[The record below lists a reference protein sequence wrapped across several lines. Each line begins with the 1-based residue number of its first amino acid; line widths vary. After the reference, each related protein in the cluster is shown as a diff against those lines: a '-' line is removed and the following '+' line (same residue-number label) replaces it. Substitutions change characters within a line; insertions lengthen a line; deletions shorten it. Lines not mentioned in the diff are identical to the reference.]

1 MFEKYDVVIT
11 NNKEHLLLDETLKKY
26 KLYNLEEF
34 VNNYYDNY
42 NFDTIY
48 YVMKKFNVIYDV
60 AKIYV
65 DNTRYIENKNYESSK
80 LNFLKELKKELEDK
94 KLLKKNKLFLSFLN
108 GKNILFHNIEKTK
121 EVLLLKKELEKSAIV
136 EMLSES
142 SVIYEKCVY
151 QLKNIEDEIA
161 FIANRICE
169 LFENGISFNQ
179 IVLCNL
185 NSEYRKYVRRIF
197 PMFNIDFELNSE
209 DSIYGTRIA
218 MEFLDNYNSDLNE
231 VFIKLEEEIKTDE
244 EGIIFNQLV
253 DIVNKYVLVDD
264 YEDKLSLII
273 RDIKKTKIKTIKYDN
288 VVREKN
294 LDDVGENDYVFLLG
308 FNQGIIP
315 FVYKDED
322 YLNDK
327 EKEELGLSLTV
338 DKNNIVI
345 NESVRLINSIKRMVI
360 TCKEQGSD
368 GEYKI
373 SNLNEVLNYN
383 VICDVEIPKNYSNLY
398 NMITLTSLKDLY
410 NKYGSTSEELSFL
423 DSYYKDMKY
432 MTYNNDF
439 TGIDKKK
446 MLEYMDNKLLLSYS
460 SLDKYYR
467 CPFSYYLDKVLKINV
482 YEETFYQVIGTLF
495 HAILQKYFDGKDSF
509 EELWIQGKK
518 EIGRE
523 FTAKEEFFLEKL
535 RDELEFVIETIE
547 YQETLTDLH
556 DELHEE
562 KIYTSINGNTNI
574 TFMGI
579 VDKIKYKE
587 VNDSTI
593 VALIDY
599 KTGTADI
606 DLTMLPYGIG
616 LQLPVYIY
624 LARNNKKFKNVK
636 VAGFYLQKIVNNESS
651 NNDNKDYKEIR
662 RKNLLLQGYSNADTS
677 ILYYMDNSYEDSKL
691 IKSMKVKK
699 DGDFSSYAKVLTEK
713 EMDIIER
720 IVVQKIE
727 EGSKKICDADF
738 AIAPKSIDNKNISCT
753 FCKFGDVCYRKN
765 EDIVNLKKLSQEEIL
780 GGDYDGMD

>member
-179 IVLCNL
+179 IVLCNI

-197 PMFNIDFELNSE
+197 SMFNIDFELNSE

-244 EGIIFNQLV
+244 EEIIFNQLI

-264 YEDKLSLII
+264 YEDKLNLII

-294 LDDVGENDYVFLLG
+294 LDDVDENDYVFLLG

-315 FVYKDED
+315 VVYKDED

-509 EELWIQGKK
+509 EELWIQEKK
-518 EIGRE
+518 EIGRD
-523 FTAKEEFFLEKL
+523 FTSKEEFFLEKL

-562 KIYTSINGNTNI
+562 KIYTSINGNTSI

-651 NNDNKDYKEIR
+651 NNDNKDYKEIK

-727 EGSKKICDADF
+727 EGSKKIFDADF

-765 EDIVNLKKLSQEEIL
+765 EDIVNLKKLSQEEVL
-780 GGDYDGMD
+780 GGDYDGLD

>member
-1 MFEKYDVVIT
+1 
-11 NNKEHLLLDETLKKY
+11 
-26 KLYNLEEF
+26 
-34 VNNYYDNY
+34 
-42 NFDTIY
+42 
-48 YVMKKFNVIYDV
+48 
-60 AKIYV
+60 
-65 DNTRYIENKNYESSK
+65 
-80 LNFLKELKKELEDK
+80 
-94 KLLKKNKLFLSFLN
+94 
-108 GKNILFHNIEKTK
+108 
-121 EVLLLKKELEKSAIV
+121 
-136 EMLSES
+136 
-142 SVIYEKCVY
+142 
-151 QLKNIEDEIA
+151 
-161 FIANRICE
+161 
-169 LFENGISFNQ
+169 
-179 IVLCNL
+179 
-185 NSEYRKYVRRIF
+185 
-197 PMFNIDFELNSE
+197 
-209 DSIYGTRIA
+209 
-218 MEFLDNYNSDLNE
+218 
-231 VFIKLEEEIKTDE
+231 
-244 EGIIFNQLV
+244 
-253 DIVNKYVLVDD
+253 
-264 YEDKLSLII
+264 
-273 RDIKKTKIKTIKYDN
+273 
-288 VVREKN
+288 
-294 LDDVGENDYVFLLG
+294 
-308 FNQGIIP
+308 
-315 FVYKDED
+315 
-322 YLNDK
+322 
-327 EKEELGLSLTV
+327 
-338 DKNNIVI
+338 
-345 NESVRLINSIKRMVI
+345 
-360 TCKEQGSD
+360 
-368 GEYKI
+368 
-373 SNLNEVLNYN
+373 
-383 VICDVEIPKNYSNLY
+383 
-398 NMITLTSLKDLY
+398 
-410 NKYGSTSEELSFL
+410 
-423 DSYYKDMKY
+423 
-432 MTYNNDF
+432 
-439 TGIDKKK
+439 
-446 MLEYMDNKLLLSYS
+446 
-460 SLDKYYR
+460 LDKYYR

-523 FTAKEEFFLEKL
+523 FTAKEDFFLEKL
-535 RDELEFVIETIE
+535 RDELEFVIETLE

-677 ILYYMDNSYEDSKL
+677 ILYYMDNSYEDSNL

-699 DGDFSSYAKVLTEK
+699 DRDFSSYAKVLTEK

-738 AIAPKSIDNKNISCT
+738 AIAPKSIDNKNISCA

>member
-161 FIANRICE
+161 FIANKICE

-179 IVLCNL
+179 IVLCNI

-197 PMFNIDFELNSE
+197 SMFNIDFELNSE

-244 EGIIFNQLV
+244 EGIIFNQLI

-264 YEDKLSLII
+264 YEDKLNLII

-294 LDDVGENDYVFLLG
+294 LDDVDENDYVFLLG

-315 FVYKDED
+315 VVYKDED

-398 NMITLTSLKDLY
+398 NMITLTRLKDLY

-509 EELWIQGKK
+509 EELWIQEKK
-518 EIGRE
+518 EIGRD
-523 FTAKEEFFLEKL
+523 FTSKEEFFLEKL

-562 KIYTSINGNTNI
+562 KIYTSINGNTSI

-651 NNDNKDYKEIR
+651 NNDNKDYKEIK

-727 EGSKKICDADF
+727 EGSKKIFDADF

-765 EDIVNLKKLSQEEIL
+765 EDIVNLKKLSQEEVL
-780 GGDYDGMD
+780 GGDYDGLD

>member
-179 IVLCNL
+179 IVLCNI

-197 PMFNIDFELNSE
+197 SMFNIDFELNSE

-244 EGIIFNQLV
+244 EGIIFNQLI

-264 YEDKLSLII
+264 YEDKLNLII

-294 LDDVGENDYVFLLG
+294 LDDVDENDYVFLLG

-315 FVYKDED
+315 VVYKDED

-509 EELWIQGKK
+509 EELWIQEKK
-518 EIGRE
+518 EIGKD
-523 FTAKEEFFLEKL
+523 FTSKEEFFLEKL

-562 KIYTSINGNTNI
+562 KIYTSINGNTSI

-651 NNDNKDYKEIR
+651 NNDNKDYKEIK

-727 EGSKKICDADF
+727 EGSKKIFDADF

-765 EDIVNLKKLSQEEIL
+765 EDIVNLKKLSQEEVL
-780 GGDYDGMD
+780 GGDYDGLD

>member
-1 MFEKYDVVIT
+1 MRTQPKCKIEDYGQIDKTFNRSKFISDINRMMQKVYESISND
-11 NNKEHLLLDETLKKY
+11 
-26 KLYNLEEF
+26 NLESIKYF
-34 VNNYYDNY
+34 ISD
-42 NFDTIY
+42 DIY
-48 YVMKKFNVIYDV
+48 K
-60 AKIYV
+60 
-65 DNTRYIENKNYESSK
+65 RYQDMIQRSK
-80 LNFLKELKKELEDK
+80 DK
-94 KLLKKNKLFLSFLN
+94 GL
-108 GKNILFHNIEKTK
+108 
-121 EVLLLKKELEKSAIV
+121 
-136 EMLSES
+136 
-142 SVIYEKCVY
+142 
-151 QLKNIEDEIA
+151 
-161 FIANRICE
+161 
-169 LFENGISFNQ
+169 
-179 IVLCNL
+179 
-185 NSEYRKYVRRIF
+185 
-197 PMFNIDFELNSE
+197 
-209 DSIYGTRIA
+209 
-218 MEFLDNYNSDLNE
+218 
-231 VFIKLEEEIKTDE
+231 
-244 EGIIFNQLV
+244 
-253 DIVNKYVLVDD
+253 
-264 YEDKLSLII
+264 
-273 RDIKKTKIKTIKYDN
+273 TIKYDN

-315 FVYKDED
+315 IVYKDED

>member
-179 IVLCNL
+179 IVLCNI

-197 PMFNIDFELNSE
+197 SMFNIDFELNSE

-244 EGIIFNQLV
+244 EGIIYNQLI

-264 YEDKLSLII
+264 YEDKLNLII

-294 LDDVGENDYVFLLG
+294 LDDVDENDYVFLLG

-315 FVYKDED
+315 VVYKDED

-398 NMITLTSLKDLY
+398 NMITLTRLKDLY
-410 NKYGSTSEELSFL
+410 NKYGSTSKELSFL

-509 EELWIQGKK
+509 EELWIQEKK
-518 EIGRE
+518 EIGRD
-523 FTAKEEFFLEKL
+523 FTSKEEFFLEKL

-562 KIYTSINGNTNI
+562 KIYTSVNGNTNI

-651 NNDNKDYKEIR
+651 NNDNKDYKEIK

-699 DGDFSSYAKVLTEK
+699 DGNFSSYAKVLTEK

-727 EGSKKICDADF
+727 EGSKKIFDADF

-765 EDIVNLKKLSQEEIL
+765 EDIVNLKKLSQEEVL
-780 GGDYDGMD
+780 GGDYDGLD

>member
-1 MFEKYDVVIT
+1 
-11 NNKEHLLLDETLKKY
+11 
-26 KLYNLEEF
+26 
-34 VNNYYDNY
+34 
-42 NFDTIY
+42 
-48 YVMKKFNVIYDV
+48 
-60 AKIYV
+60 
-65 DNTRYIENKNYESSK
+65 
-80 LNFLKELKKELEDK
+80 
-94 KLLKKNKLFLSFLN
+94 
-108 GKNILFHNIEKTK
+108 
-121 EVLLLKKELEKSAIV
+121 
-136 EMLSES
+136 
-142 SVIYEKCVY
+142 
-151 QLKNIEDEIA
+151 
-161 FIANRICE
+161 
-169 LFENGISFNQ
+169 
-179 IVLCNL
+179 
-185 NSEYRKYVRRIF
+185 
-197 PMFNIDFELNSE
+197 MFNIDFELNSE

-244 EGIIFNQLV
+244 EGIIFNQLI

-264 YEDKLSLII
+264 YEDKLNLII

-315 FVYKDED
+315 IVYKDED

-345 NESVRLINSIKRMVI
+345 NESVRLINSIKRMFI

-423 DSYYKDMKY
+423 DSYYKEMKY

-509 EELWIQGKK
+509 EELWIQEKK
-518 EIGRE
+518 EIGRD
-523 FTAKEEFFLEKL
+523 FTSKEEFFLEKL
-535 RDELEFVIETIE
+535 RDELGFVIETIE

-562 KIYTSINGNTNI
+562 KIYTSVNGNTNI

>member
-161 FIANRICE
+161 FIANKICE

-244 EGIIFNQLV
+244 EGIIFNQLI

-264 YEDKLSLII
+264 YEDKLNLII

-294 LDDVGENDYVFLLG
+294 LDDVDENDYVFLLG

-315 FVYKDED
+315 VVYKDED

-509 EELWIQGKK
+509 EELWIQEKK
-518 EIGRE
+518 EIGRD
-523 FTAKEEFFLEKL
+523 FTSKEEFFLEKL

-651 NNDNKDYKEIR
+651 NNDNKDYKEIK

-738 AIAPKSIDNKNISCT
+738 AIAPKCIDNKNISCT

-765 EDIVNLKKLSQEEIL
+765 EDIVNLKKLSQEEVL
-780 GGDYDGMD
+780 GGDYDGLD